1 MVYLTCLLIF
11 QPSVQPLFENFFHKI
26 TNNLVTKLRGNFWV
40 LNLNTCFLKKLLWSV
55 WVWDPTSAHPSIA
68 AFYLKPFL
76 CSSLRKE
83 IPWKKRKG
91 LSWQSS
97 GWDSALPAEKKKKKK
112 RKIYRQTFIFV
123 FFSQFLSLLH
133 HLQDLSPSSRDQT
146 CSLGSES
153 TEFQPLDCQG
163 IPFHFRLDLLWLIT
177 MMETEYNN
185 SIQNSKN

>member
-112 RKIYRQTFIFV
+112 GRFIAKLLSLSSSPSFCPCCTTCRILVPHQGIKPAPLAVKAQSSNHWTAREFPSIFV
-123 FFSQFLSLLH
+123 
-133 HLQDLSPSSRDQT
+133 
-146 CSLGSES
+146 
-153 TEFQPLDCQG
+153 
-163 IPFHFRLDLLWLIT
+163 
-177 MMETEYNN
+177 
-185 SIQNSKN
+185 